1 MLRLFPSRYI
11 RRTAHAPAGEK
22 PGFGLNSPF
31 ERQGKPAIATL
42 MGMRMTG
49 RDSRQIFFIVAGIVF
64 ASLAAAIIF
73 WRHTTSQAA
82 QTTARPSVPVTVT
95 EATVRD
101 VPIYSHALGT
111 VQALNTVAIRAQVN
125 GQIVSINFRQGQ
137 EVHQG
142 DVLAKI
148 DPAPLKAALDQA
160 IAKKTQDE
168 AQLIAAQKDLARFK
182 TLALKSYET
191 QQNVDLQVAK
201 VDPAKAT
208 IDADQ
213 AAIEAAQTQLDY
225 ATITAP
231 IDGVVGFRQIDVGN
245 IIHTTDVNPLTV
257 LTQIKPTTVIC
268 TLPQSYLGLVREAML
283 RGEVKVSA
291 FDQDG
296 KNQLADGKLL
306 LINNQIDQTTST
318 IQLKAE
324 FPNDDQRLWPGEFVR
339 VQLLIT
345 TRKNVVTIPAV
356 ALQHGPEG
364 YYVWVVKADETVEQ
378 RPIEA
383 FQADEDIVIATKG
396 LNAGETVVLEG
407 QSRLDVGAHV
417 AIRSP
422 KTPVAQQ
429 PDNS

>member
-1 MLRLFPSRYI
+1 
-11 RRTAHAPAGEK
+11 
-22 PGFGLNSPF
+22 
-31 ERQGKPAIATL
+31 
-42 MGMRMTG
+42 MRMRMIG
-49 RDSRQIFFIVAGIVF
+49 RDSRQILFIIAGIAF

-73 WRHTTSQAA
+73 WRHTSSQAA
-82 QTTARPSVPVTVT
+82 QTAARPSVPVTVT
-95 EATVRD
+95 EAIARD

-137 EVHQG
+137 EVHRG

-148 DPAPLKAALDQA
+148 DPAPFKAVLDQA
-160 IAKKTQDE
+160 IAKKSQDE
-168 AQLIAAQKDLARFK
+168 AQLVAAQKDLARFK
-182 TLALKSYET
+182 ALALKSFET
-191 QQNVDLQVAK
+191 QQNVDLQQAK
-201 VDPAKAT
+201 VDTNKAT

-231 IDGVVGFRQIDVGN
+231 IDGAVGFRQIDIGN
-245 IIHTTDVNPLTV
+245 IIHTTDANPLTV
-257 LTQIKPTTVIC
+257 LTQIRPTTVIC

-283 RGEVKVSA
+283 RGEVKVTA

-296 KNQLADGKLL
+296 KNKLAEGKLL

-318 IQLKAE
+318 IQLKSE
-324 FPNDDQRLWPGEFVR
+324 FANDDERLWPGEFVR
-339 VQLLIT
+339 VSLLIT

-356 ALQHGPEG
+356 ALQRGPDG

-378 RPIEA
+378 RPIDA
-383 FQADEDIVIATKG
+383 FQADEDLVIATKG
-396 LNAGETVVLEG
+396 LNAGETVVLDG
-407 QSRLDVGAHV
+407 QSRLDVGTHV

-422 KTPVAQQ
+422 KPPAGQQ

>member
-1 MLRLFPSRYI
+1 
-11 RRTAHAPAGEK
+11 
-22 PGFGLNSPF
+22 
-31 ERQGKPAIATL
+31 
-42 MGMRMTG
+42 MGMRITG
-49 RDSRQIFFIVAGIVF
+49 RDSRQIFFIVAGIAV

-82 QTTARPSVPVTVT
+82 QTAARPSVPVTVI
-95 EATVRD
+95 EAAVHD

-148 DPAPLKAALDQA
+148 DPAPLKAALDRA

-201 VDPAKAT
+201 VDTAKAT

-245 IIHTTDVNPLTV
+245 IIHTTDVSPLTV

-283 RGEVKVSA
+283 RGEVKVFA

-296 KNQLADGKLL
+296 KKQLAEGKLL

-356 ALQHGPEG
+356 ALQRGPEG

-396 LNAGETVVLEG
+396 LNAGETVVLDG
-407 QSRLDVGAHV
+407 QSRLDVGTHV

-429 PDNS
+429 PDNSG

>member
-1 MLRLFPSRYI
+1 
-11 RRTAHAPAGEK
+11 
-22 PGFGLNSPF
+22 
-31 ERQGKPAIATL
+31 
-42 MGMRMTG
+42 MRMRMIG
-49 RDSRQIFFIVAGIVF
+49 RDSRQILFIVAGIVF
-64 ASLAAAIIF
+64 ASLAAAVIF

-82 QTTARPSVPVTVT
+82 QTAARPSVPVTVT
-95 EATVRD
+95 EATSRD

-148 DPAPLKAALDQA
+148 DPAPFKAALDQA
-160 IAKKTQDE
+160 IAKKSQDE
-168 AQLIAAQKDLARFK
+168 AQLVAAQKDLARFK
-182 TLALKSYET
+182 ALALKSFET
-191 QQNVDLQVAK
+191 QQNVDQQQAK
-201 VDPAKAT
+201 VDTNKAT

-231 IDGVVGFRQIDVGN
+231 IDGVVGFRQIDIGN
-245 IIHTTDVNPLTV
+245 IIHTTDTNPLTV
-257 LTQIKPTTVIC
+257 LTQIKPTTVVC

-283 RGEVKVSA
+283 RGEVKVTA

-296 KNQLADGKLL
+296 KNKLAEGKLL

-324 FPNDDQRLWPGEFVR
+324 FANDDDRLWPGEFVR
-339 VQLLIT
+339 VSLLIT
-345 TRKNVVTIPAV
+345 TRKNAVTIPAV
-356 ALQHGPEG
+356 ALQRGPEG

-378 RPIEA
+378 RPIDA
-383 FQADEDIVIATKG
+383 FQADEDVVIATKG

-407 QSRLDVGAHV
+407 QSRLDVGTHV

-422 KTPVAQQ
+422 KPPAGQQ

>member
-1 MLRLFPSRYI
+1 
-11 RRTAHAPAGEK
+11 
-22 PGFGLNSPF
+22 
-31 ERQGKPAIATL
+31 
-42 MGMRMTG
+42 MTG
-49 RDSRQIFFIVAGIVF
+49 RDSRRIFFIGAAIAF
-64 ASLAAAIIF
+64 ASLAAVIIF

-82 QTTARPSVPVTVT
+82 QTAARPSVPVTVT
-95 EATVRD
+95 QATVHD

-111 VQALNTVAIRAQVN
+111 VQALNTIAIRAQVN

-142 DVLAKI
+142 DILAKI
-148 DPAPLKAALDQA
+148 DPAPFKAALDQA
-160 IAKKTQDE
+160 IAKKSQDE

-182 TLALKSYET
+182 ALALKSFET
-191 QQNVDLQVAK
+191 QQNVDLQQAK
-201 VDPAKAT
+201 VDTTKAT

-231 IDGVVGFRQIDVGN
+231 IDGVVGFRQIDIGN

-268 TLPQSYLGLVREAML
+268 TLPQSFLGLVREAML
-283 RGEVKVSA
+283 RGEVKVTA

-296 KNQLADGKLL
+296 KNKLAEGKLL

-324 FPNDDQRLWPGEFVR
+324 FPNDDERLWPGEFVR
-339 VQLLIT
+339 VSLLIT

-356 ALQHGPEG
+356 ALQRGPEG

-407 QSRLDVGAHV
+407 QSRLDVGTHV

-422 KTPVAQQ
+422 EPPVAQQ

>member
-1 MLRLFPSRYI
+1 
-11 RRTAHAPAGEK
+11 
-22 PGFGLNSPF
+22 
-31 ERQGKPAIATL
+31 
-42 MGMRMTG
+42 MTG
-49 RDSRQIFFIVAGIVF
+49 RNSRQIFFIVAGIAF

-73 WRHTTSQAA
+73 WRQTSSQAA
-82 QTTARPSVPVTVT
+82 QTAARSSVPVTVT
-95 EATVRD
+95 ETTVRD
-101 VPIYSHALGT
+101 VSIYSHALGT

-148 DPAPLKAALDQA
+148 DPAPFKAALDQA
-160 IAKKTQDE
+160 IAKKSQDE

-182 TLALKSYET
+182 SLALKSYET
-191 QQNVDLQVAK
+191 QQNVDQQQAK
-201 VDPAKAT
+201 VDTTKAT

-245 IIHTTDVNPLTV
+245 IIHTTDASPLTV

-268 TLPQSYLGLVREAML
+268 TLPQSYLGRVREAML
-283 RGEVKVSA
+283 RGEVKVLA
-291 FDQDG
+291 FDQDDQ
-296 KNQLADGKLL
+296 KQLAEGKLL

-324 FPNDDQRLWPGEFVR
+324 FANDDGRLWPGEFVR
-339 VQLLIT
+339 VRMLIT
-345 TRKNVVTIPAV
+345 TRKNAVTIPAV
-356 ALQHGPEG
+356 AMQRGPDG
-364 YYVWVVKADETVEQ
+364 FYVWVVKPDETVEQ

-383 FQADEDIVIATKG
+383 FQADEDLVVAIAG
-396 LNAGETVVLEG
+396 LNAGETVVVDG

>member
-1 MLRLFPSRYI
+1 
-11 RRTAHAPAGEK
+11 
-22 PGFGLNSPF
+22 
-31 ERQGKPAIATL
+31 
-42 MGMRMTG
+42 MRMRMIG
-49 RDSRQIFFIVAGIVF
+49 RNSRQILFIVAGIAF

-82 QTTARPSVPVTVT
+82 QTAARQLVPVIVT

-125 GQIVSINFRQGQ
+125 GQIISINFRQGQ

-148 DPAPLKAALDQA
+148 DPAPFKAALDQA
-160 IAKKTQDE
+160 IAKKSQDE
-168 AQLIAAQKDLARFK
+168 AQLVAAQKDLARFK
-182 TLALKSYET
+182 ALALKSFET
-191 QQNVDLQVAK
+191 QQNVDLQQAK
-201 VDPAKAT
+201 VDTNKAT

-231 IDGVVGFRQIDVGN
+231 IDGVVGFRQIDIGN
-245 IIHTTDVNPLTV
+245 IIHTTDTNPLTV

-283 RGEVKVSA
+283 RGEVKVTA

-296 KNQLADGKLL
+296 KNKLAEGKLL

-324 FPNDDQRLWPGEFVR
+324 FANDDDRLWPGEFVR
-339 VQLLIT
+339 VSLLIT

-356 ALQHGPEG
+356 ALQRGPDG
-364 YYVWVVKADETVEQ
+364 YYVWVVKPDETVEQ
-378 RPIEA
+378 RRIES

-396 LNAGETVVLEG
+396 LNVGEAVVLEG
-407 QSRLDVGAHV
+407 QSRLDVGTRV

-422 KTPVAQQ
+422 KPPAAQQ

>member
-1 MLRLFPSRYI
+1 
-11 RRTAHAPAGEK
+11 
-22 PGFGLNSPF
+22 
-31 ERQGKPAIATL
+31 
-42 MGMRMTG
+42 MTG
-49 RDSRQIFFIVAGIVF
+49 RDSRRIFFIGAAIAF
-64 ASLAAAIIF
+64 ASLAAVIIF

-82 QTTARPSVPVTVT
+82 QTAARPSVPVTVT
-95 EATVRD
+95 QATVHD

-111 VQALNTVAIRAQVN
+111 VQALNTIAIRAQVN

-142 DVLAKI
+142 DILAKI
-148 DPAPLKAALDQA
+148 DPAPFKAALDQA
-160 IAKKTQDE
+160 IAKKSQDE
-168 AQLIAAQKDLARFK
+168 SQLIAAQKDLARFK
-182 TLALKSYET
+182 ALALKSFET
-191 QQNVDLQVAK
+191 QQNVDLQQAK
-201 VDPAKAT
+201 VDTTKAT

-231 IDGVVGFRQIDVGN
+231 IDGVVGFRQLDIGN

-268 TLPQSYLGLVREAML
+268 TLPQSFLGLVREAML
-283 RGEVKVSA
+283 RGEVKVTA

-296 KNQLADGKLL
+296 KNKLAEGKLL

-324 FPNDDQRLWPGEFVR
+324 FPNDDERLWPGEFVR
-339 VQLLIT
+339 LSLLIT

-356 ALQHGPEG
+356 ALQRGPEG

-378 RPIEA
+378 RPIEV
-383 FQADEDIVIATKG
+383 FQADEDVVIATKG

-422 KTPVAQQ
+422 EPPVAQQ